1 MQLIFSELE
10 SYFVKKI
17 NDTPLV
23 SVIVPAYNVKD
34 YICACLASLIKQTL
48 TNIEIIVVDDG
59 STDETAD
66 IIEKFALKDARIKFF
81 KQENKGVGAARNF
94 GLSVAKGEYIGLVDS
109 DDWVDAN
116 YFDDLYSSAITNKTE
131 ISSAN
136 ILKHKGGYDKFN
148 LKYKSTKIAQ
158 NINDKIAL
166 CQDKKQRFFYI
177 WNKIYKRKMLLDND
191 IKFPEGRIYEDVIF
205 SMKAIYYS
213 DKVVSVPTTAYHYI
227 ERVGSIINAK
237 NPEKRNQRHAQRTI
251 AYKELQAF
259 ANEHDIKL
267 PERANYY
274 DVEKIGFF
282 LKIYKGSHK
291 MKIMLFGLFPVFI
304 KKIK

>member
-1 MQLIFSELE
+1 ML
-10 SYFVKKI
+10 
-17 NDTPLV
+17 
-23 SVIVPAYNVKD
+23 VIVPAYNVKD
-34 YICACLASLIKQTL
+34 YICACWASLIRQTL

-81 KQENKGVGAARNF
+81 KQENKGAGAARNF
-94 GLSVAKGEYIGLVDS
+94 GLSVAKGEYIGFVDS

-116 YFDDLYSSAITNKTE
+116 YFDDLYSAAITNKTE
-131 ISSAN
+131 ISFAN

-148 LKYKSTKIAQ
+148 LKYNSTKIAQ

-213 DKVVSVPTTAYHYI
+213 DKVVSVPTKAYHYI

-251 AYKELQAF
+251 ADKELQAF